1 MSKTLPQKFKTQLAQ
16 LAVFPDQLN
25 NAQLAQKLRCLAS
38 EIEFDSPIPKSKLFS
53 KIQKFYADFYE
64 GEFDSAFANK
74 AKNKVLSGSYFALKT
89 LEKILED
96 LGKRDENQ
104 DH

>member
-1 MSKTLPQKFKTQLAQ
+1 MSKPLKQKFKTQLAH

-25 NAQLAQKLRCLAS
+25 KAQLAQKLRCLAS

-64 GEFDSAFANK
+64 GEFNSAFAT
-74 AKNKVLSGSYFALKT
+74 AAALEEIATLAWLEFDESYQSAI
-89 LEKILED
+89 KIP
-96 LGKRDENQ
+96 
-104 DH
+104 